1 MLRQGHHTQGHHT
14 KVGAM
19 AGSLQSIVISD
30 ADALS
35 SVEND
40 WWDLWSRSPAATV
53 FQSPAWLIPWWQIFE
68 PGSLRMIA
76 IHQGKRLVG
85 LARRLARLWL
95 ALATVLDNVLVS
107 LGGALKSFL
116 RVDSRCARS
125 LEDCGRNRSSGI
137 RGKALAFKFGCSC
150 KRRLYD

>member
-1 MLRQGHHTQGHHT
+1 
-14 KVGAM
+14 M

-85 LARRLARLWL
+85 LAPPFVRYKKGAPWL
-95 ALATVLDNVLVS
+95 FPLGRGISDYTDILVDADCQS
-107 LGGALKSFL
+107 TSQETNGTS
-116 RVDSRCARS
+116 VD
-125 LEDCGRNRSSGI
+125 
-137 RGKALAFKFGCSC
+137 
-150 KRRLYD
+150 